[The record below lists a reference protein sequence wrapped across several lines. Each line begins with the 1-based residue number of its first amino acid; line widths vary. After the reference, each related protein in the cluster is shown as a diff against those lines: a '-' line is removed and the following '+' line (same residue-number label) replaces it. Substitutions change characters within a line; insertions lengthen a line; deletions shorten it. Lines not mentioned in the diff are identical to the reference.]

1 MDHKEIISLID
12 NEFLSVEK
20 KDQNPD
26 RNMVKDMNCSLRNKC
41 Q

>member
-1 MDHKEIISLID
+1 MDHKEIISLIH
-12 NEFLSVEK
+12 NEFLNVEK

-26 RNMVKDMNCSLRNKC
+26 RNMVKDMNSSLKNKC